1 MVAFLGGPLGSKGRP
16 ARAFVPFA
24 PRFPGADV
32 VSLAPMLCRCGGGR
46 RHADRRRFTAT
57 RSWPQTDDDRRGVET
72 AGALPGR
79 RSSFRARLR
88 PGRIA
93 VETPDARSESW
104 EWRRERKVGRTPA
117 LANKSL
123 PRSSKQSRRTE
134 EVGGGIVAYINAPS
148 SPDPEPLPGRWGTA
162 ATTRDGHGRIRGRFP
177 GAFGWRAERERH
189 GQCGALR
196 VIAKVALVGSAMWG
210 RPS

>member
-93 VETPDARSESW
+93 VKTSDARSESW
-104 EWRRERKVGRTPA
+104 EWRRERKVGRTSA

-134 EVGGGIVAYINAPS
+134 EGGGEMSHTSMPQARRIPS
-148 SPDPEPLPGRWGTA
+148 LFPFDGGRQRRRETDMVGSA
-162 ATTRDGHGRIRGRFP
+162 
-177 GAFGWRAERERH
+177 GASLAHLGEGERERR
-189 GQCGALR
+189 GQCGAGR